1 MKNVLE
7 VQSLKLKKKSVHI
20 STLTKVHLR
29 TNALDYLS
37 HFKLKASSP
46 CGLSHFKAFTS
57 YVVIWQQSTRF
68 SGRLATRNELINIG
82 SCLV

>member
-7 VQSLKLKKKSVHI
+7 VQSLKFKKKKRVHI

-57 YVVIWQQSTRF
+57 YVVI
-68 SGRLATRNELINIG
+68 
-82 SCLV
+82 